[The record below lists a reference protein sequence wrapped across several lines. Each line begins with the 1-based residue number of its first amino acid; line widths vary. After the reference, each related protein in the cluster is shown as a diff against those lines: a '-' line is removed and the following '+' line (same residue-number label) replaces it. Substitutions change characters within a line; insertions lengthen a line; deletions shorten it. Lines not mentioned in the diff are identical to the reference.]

1 MISGHGFKDQDIF
14 DIIALIIVGFFILVG
29 IYAIYI
35 NVRKEY
41 KSSKHDRD
49 KRDEYDDH

>member
-14 DIIALIIVGFFILVG
+14 DIITLIIVAFFILVG

-35 NVRKEY
+35 NIRKEH
-41 KSSKHDRD
+41 KSHKYD
-49 KRDEYDDH
+49 KRSPNEFDDR